1 LPDGDQIEAFNR
13 PGDLPKVVIRYD
25 EDAAFK
31 ALANEVTTELAT
43 SGTVAILT
51 KSTREAKRVYQELHA
66 QFDLTRLTDTDR
78 SLPKGVVVLP
88 IYLAK
93 GLEFDSVIA
102 YNVSAENYPDEQM
115 TGTLYTIASRAM
127 HHLTLL
133 SIGAVSPL
141 IASGKMPQADLTMEH
156 VFQY

>member
-1 LPDGDQIEAFNR
+1 L
-13 PGDLPKVVIRYD
+13 
-25 EDAAFK
+25 
-31 ALANEVTTELAT
+31 
-43 SGTVAILT
+43 
-51 KSTREAKRVYQELHA
+51 
-66 QFDLTRLTDTDR
+66 
-78 SLPKGVVVLP
+78 VVLP

-115 TGTLYTIASRAM
+115 AGTLYTIATRAM

-141 IASGKMPQADLTMEH
+141 IASGKIPQADLTIEH
-156 VFQY
+156 EFQS

>member
-1 LPDGDQIEAFNR
+1 
-13 PGDLPKVVIRYD
+13 
-25 EDAAFK
+25 
-31 ALANEVTTELAT
+31 
-43 SGTVAILT
+43 LT
-51 KSTREAKRVYQELHA
+51 KSTAEAKYVYQELHRD
-66 QFDLTRLTDTDR
+66 FDLTRLTDTDR

-102 YNVSAENYPDEQM
+102 YNVSAENYPNDQL

-133 SIGAVSPL
+133 CIGPASPL
-141 IASGKMPQADLTMEH
+141 IASGNIPQADLQIEH
-156 VFQY
+156 ELQN